1 MRDNLALLQE
11 QQPGLESAAGARW
24 SMLGPMRFAVRHETL
39 YRYSVP
45 VVLASH
51 VLRLTPRSEYQVRA
65 RSLVVWPEPV
75 RLHEKD
81 DSHGNRIMRVR
92 FSEQATRELRI
103 ESRFE
108 LETSSPPPAFEP
120 LERLPWTRPPADD
133 LAVYRP
139 GDPAVDPTVVA
150 FARAVAAEVGQQP
163 VAFLDHLCRTIHA
176 RADKQIRTSGD
187 AQAAAETLASW
198 QGACRDFTV
207 LFLAAARSMGMPA
220 RFCSGYQSA
229 ADTPDGR
236 RYLHAWPE
244 VLVPGAGWRGWDPT
258 HGVAAGEGHVA
269 LCAAPDQAETMPV
282 VGGFYFSGSSVTST
296 LDFDLQ
302 ITTT

>member
-1 MRDNLALLQE
+1 
-11 QQPGLESAAGARW
+11 
-24 SMLGPMRFAVRHETL
+24 MRFTVRHETL

-45 VVLASH
+45 VVLAPH
-51 VLRLTPRSEYQVRA
+51 LLRLTPRSEHQLRS
-65 RSLVVWPEPV
+65 RSLLIWPEPIE
-75 RLHEKD
+75 LHEEND
-81 DSHGNRIMRVR
+81 ACGNRVARVT
-92 FSEQATRELRI
+92 FSDQTAAELRI
-103 ESRFE
+103 ESCFD
-108 LETSSPPPAFEP
+108 LETSPPRFISEVSEP
-120 LERLPWTRPPADD
+120 LPWTEPLADD
-133 LAVYRP
+133 LALYRP
-139 GDPAVDPTVVA
+139 RDAHLDPAVIA

-176 RADKQIRTSGD
+176 RADKQVRTSGD

-198 QGACRDFTV
+198 RGACRDFTV
-207 LFLAAARSMGMPA
+207 LFLAAARSMGMAA

-244 VLVPGAGWRGWDPT
+244 VFVPGAGWRGWDPT

>member
-1 MRDNLALLQE
+1 
-11 QQPGLESAAGARW
+11 
-24 SMLGPMRFAVRHETL
+24 MRFAVRHETL

-45 VVLASH
+45 VVLAPH
-51 VLRLTPRSEYQVRA
+51 VLRLTPRAENQVGT

-75 RLHEKD
+75 ELHEEND
-81 DSHGNRIMRVR
+81 AYGNRVTRVR
-92 FSEQATRELRI
+92 FSDQATGELRI

-108 LETSSPPPAFEP
+108 LETSPPQPAFEAVRAAP
-120 LERLPWTRPPADD
+120 L
-133 LAVYRP
+133 
-139 GDPAVDPTVVA
+139 DPAPRGRSGACTGREMPA
-150 FARAVAAEVGQQP
+150 SIPRWSPSPGRWPRRSEQQP
-163 VAFLDHLCRTIHA
+163 LAFLDHLCRTIHA

-229 ADTPDGR
+229 AETPDGR

-244 VLVPGAGWRGWDPT
+244 VFVPGVGWRGWDPT

-269 LCAAPDQAETMPV
+269 LCAAPDQADTMPV
-282 VGGFYFSGSSVTST
+282 VGGFYFAGSSVTST
-296 LDFDLQ
+296 LDFDLR

>member
-1 MRDNLALLQE
+1 M
-11 QQPGLESAAGARW
+11 LE
-24 SMLGPMRFAVRHETL
+24 PMRFAVRHETL

-51 VLRLTPRSEYQVRA
+51 VLRLTPRSGYQIQF
-65 RSLVVWPEPV
+65 RSLTVWPEPV
-75 RLHEKD
+75 GLHEEED
-81 DSHGNRIMRVR
+81 AYGNRITRVT
-92 FSEQATRELRI
+92 FSEQATQELRI

-108 LETSSPPPAFEP
+108 LETSPPPLTPELSRP
-120 LERLPWTRPPADD
+120 LPWSVLSADD
-133 LAVYRP
+133 LGVYGR
-139 GDPAVDPTVVA
+139 GDASLDPTVIV
-150 FARAVAAEVGQQP
+150 FARAVAAEVGQRP

-187 AQAAAETLASW
+187 AQAAAQTLASW

-207 LFLAAARSMGMPA
+207 LFLAAARSMGIPA

-244 VLVPGAGWRGWDPT
+244 VFVPGAGWRGWDPT

-269 LCAAPDQAETMPV
+269 LCAAPHQADTMPV
-282 VGGFYFSGSSVTST
+282 VGGFSFAGSSVTST
-296 LDFDLQ
+296 LDFDLR

>member
-1 MRDNLALLQE
+1 
-11 QQPGLESAAGARW
+11 
-24 SMLGPMRFAVRHETL
+24 MRFAVRHETL

-45 VVLASH
+45 VVLAPH
-51 VLRLTPRSEYQVRA
+51 VLRLTPRAKSQVA
-65 RSLVVWPEPV
+65 TRSLVVSPEPIAL
-75 RLHEKD
+75 REETD
-81 DSHGNRIMRVR
+81 AYGNLVARVT
-92 FSEQATRELRI
+92 FSDRATGELRI

-108 LETSSPPPAFEP
+108 LETSPPQPAFEP
-120 LERLPWTRPPADD
+120 SERLPWAQPLADD
-133 LAVYRP
+133 LMAYRP
-139 GDPAVDPTVVA
+139 GDAGIDPAVIA
-150 FARAVAAEVGQQP
+150 FARAAAAEVGQQP

-244 VLVPGAGWRGWDPT
+244 VFLPGVGWRGWDPT

-269 LCAAPDQAETMPV
+269 LCAAPDQADTMPV
-282 VGGFYFSGSSVTST
+282 VGGFYFAGSSVTST
-296 LDFDLQ
+296 LDFDLR

>member
-1 MRDNLALLQE
+1 
-11 QQPGLESAAGARW
+11 
-24 SMLGPMRFAVRHETL
+24 MRFAVRHETL

-45 VVLASH
+45 VVLAPH
-51 VLRLTPRSEYQVRA
+51 LLRLTPRPGDQIRT

-75 RLHEKD
+75 DVREEND
-81 DSHGNRIMRVR
+81 AYGNRVTQVQ
-92 FSEQATRELRI
+92 FSRQATQELRI

-108 LETSSPPPAFEP
+108 LETSPPRPAFEP
-120 LERLPWTRPPADD
+120 SERLPWTPPSLDD

-139 GDPAVDPTVVA
+139 GNASVDPAVIA
-150 FARAVAAEVGQQP
+150 FARTVAAEVEQQP
-163 VAFLDHLCRTIHA
+163 LAFLDQLCRTIHA

-207 LFLAAARSMGMPA
+207 LFLAAARSLGMPA
-220 RFCSGYQSA
+220 RFCSGHRSP

-244 VLVPGAGWRGWDPT
+244 VFVPGAGWRGWDPT

-269 LCAAPDQAETMPV
+269 LCAAPNQAGTMPV
-282 VGGFYFSGSSVTST
+282 VGGFTFDGASVSST
-296 LDFDLQ
+296 LDFDLR
-302 ITTT
+302 IATS

>member
-1 MRDNLALLQE
+1 MKFSD
-11 QQPGLESAAGARW
+11 QP
-24 SMLGPMRFAVRHETL
+24 T
-39 YRYSVP
+39 
-45 VVLASH
+45 
-51 VLRLTPRSEYQVRA
+51 Q
-65 RSLVVWPEPV
+65 
-75 RLHEKD
+75 
-81 DSHGNRIMRVR
+81 
-92 FSEQATRELRI
+92 ELRI

-108 LETSSPPPAFEP
+108 LETSPPPLASE
-120 LERLPWTRPPADD
+120 LSERLPWTRLPADD

-139 GDPAVDPTVVA
+139 GDAGVDPAVIA

-163 VAFLDHLCRTIHA
+163 LAFLDHLCRTIHA

-244 VLVPGAGWRGWDPT
+244 VFVPGAGWRGWDPT

-282 VGGFYFSGSSVTST
+282 VGGFYFAGSSVTST
-296 LDFDLQ
+296 LDFDLR

>member
-1 MRDNLALLQE
+1 V
-11 QQPGLESAAGARW
+11 
-24 SMLGPMRFAVRHETL
+24 RFAVRHETL

-45 VVLASH
+45 IVLAPH
-51 VLRLTPRSEYQVRA
+51 LLRLTPRSENQIGT
-65 RSLVVWPEPV
+65 RSLVVSPEPIEL
-75 RLHEKD
+75 REEND
-81 DSHGNRIMRVR
+81 AYGNCVARVT
-92 FSEQATRELRI
+92 FSDQATGELRI

-108 LETSSPPPAFEP
+108 LETSPPQSAFEP
-120 LERLPWTRPPADD
+120 SERLPWTQPLADD

-139 GDPAVDPTVVA
+139 GDAGIDPAVSA

-198 QGACRDFTV
+198 RGACRDFTV

-229 ADTPDGR
+229 AETPDGR

-244 VLVPGAGWRGWDPT
+244 VFVPGAGWRGWDPT
-258 HGVAAGEGHVA
+258 HGVAVGEGHVA

-282 VGGFYFSGSSVTST
+282 VGGFYFAGTSITST
-296 LDFDLQ
+296 LDFDLR

>member
-1 MRDNLALLQE
+1 
-11 QQPGLESAAGARW
+11 
-24 SMLGPMRFAVRHETL
+24 MRFAVRHETL

-45 VVLASH
+45 VVLAPH
-51 VLRLTPRSEYQVRA
+51 LLRLTPRSESQVAA
-65 RSLVVWPEPV
+65 RSLVVTPEPIWL
-75 RLHEKD
+75 REEND
-81 DSHGNRIMRVR
+81 AYGNRIARVT
-92 FSEQATRELRI
+92 FSDQATGELRI

-108 LETSSPPPAFEP
+108 LETSPPPPACAP
-120 LERLPWTRPPADD
+120 SGPLPWTQPPADD

-139 GDPAVDPTVVA
+139 GEAGIDPAVVA
-150 FARAVAAEVGQQP
+150 FARAVGAEVGQQP

-187 AQAAAETLASW
+187 AQAAAHTLASW

-229 ADTPDGR
+229 AETPDGR

-244 VLVPGAGWRGWDPT
+244 VFLPGVGWRGWDPT

-269 LCAAPDQAETMPV
+269 LCAAPDQADTMPV
-282 VGGFYFSGSSVTST
+282 VGGFYFAGTSITST
-296 LDFDLQ
+296 LDFDLR